1 MRCFHVLLG
10 RMLVFG
16 LRTYKKINPYAK
28 KQTFTKNNKPFL
40 KKPALDPLPVC
51 RTPLSPEYHL
61 QPTRSENT
69 LAYNIPVSNRD
80 YHLHFPENC

>member
-1 MRCFHVLLG
+1 MTCEMFSCA
-10 RMLVFG
+10 FG
-16 LRTYKKINPYAK
+16 SYARVRSSYVQKINHYAK
-28 KQTFTKNNKPFL
+28 KQTYTKNNKPFL

-51 RTPLSPEYHL
+51 RMPLSPEYHL

-80 YHLHFPENC
+80 YHLRSFS